1 MGGERVSNGR
11 GARSP
16 WLAVVP
22 WQDVGGSWGSA
33 GGSIPSELGPGGR
46 LHRSQPWL
54 PSHGSCVSPP
64 GYDARKRTLT
74 SSDPFRMAW
83 IRHRVPV
90 RVGELGRS
98 DQI

>member
-46 LHRSQPWL
+46 LRRS
-54 PSHGSCVSPP
+54 
-64 GYDARKRTLT
+64 
-74 SSDPFRMAW
+74 
-83 IRHRVPV
+83 
-90 RVGELGRS
+90 
-98 DQI
+98 